1 MLDTIFAPATSP
13 GRAGVGIIR
22 ISGPLAHATA
32 ERLCGTLPDHRSS
45 ALRWVRDSRDG
56 SKIDQALILRF
67 DAHGSFTGEPVVEIH
82 HHGSP
87 AVLSQLVKVLADQPG
102 LRIADAGEFTRRSLE
117 NGRLD
122 LSQVEGLADLLDA
135 DTESQRRQALRVMDG
150 ELSRLVVSWHADL
163 LRSIALIE
171 ATIDFADEDVPVDV
185 YPEVRSLIGRVLG
198 DMKSQ
203 LSGAKAA
210 ADIRSGFEVAI
221 VGRPNTGKSSLINR
235 LSRRDVALISEYAG
249 TTRDVIEARLDV
261 SGHAVTFL
269 DTAGLRETSDV
280 VEGMGIDLA
289 KRRAN
294 SADMRIFLLEPDQ
307 VGPDDTIEVQAH
319 DLIIHGKDDDGSKG
333 GVSSLSGC
341 GIERLLKDIEVRLNY
356 LTSGSSLLIRE
367 RHQVAMRAGA
377 EYLGNALSSLDED
390 YSGPEFVAEDLRSA
404 IHALDQLIGRI
415 GVEDVLGD
423 IFSSFCIGK

>member
-1 MLDTIFAPATSP
+1 
-13 GRAGVGIIR
+13 
-22 ISGPLAHATA
+22 
-32 ERLCGTLPDHRSS
+32 
-45 ALRWVRDSRDG
+45 
-56 SKIDQALILRF
+56 
-67 DAHGSFTGEPVVEIH
+67 
-82 HHGSP
+82 
-87 AVLSQLVKVLADQPG
+87 
-102 LRIADAGEFTRRSLE
+102 
-117 NGRLD
+117 
-122 LSQVEGLADLLDA
+122 
-135 DTESQRRQALRVMDG
+135 MDG
-150 ELSRLVVSWHADL
+150 DLSRLVVSWRADL

-185 YPEVRSLIGRVLG
+185 YPEVRGLLRRVVG

-269 DTAGLRETSDV
+269 DTAGLRETSDM

-289 KRRAN
+289 KRRAT
-294 SADMRIFLLEPDQ
+294 SADMRIFLLEQDQ
-307 VGPDDTIEVQAH
+307 VDPDDTIEVQAD
-319 DLIIHGKDDDGSKG
+319 DLIIHGKDDDGSRG
-333 GVSSLSGC
+333 GVSSLSGN
-341 GIERLLKDIEVRLNY
+341 GIERLLKDIEDRLNY
-356 LTSGSSLLIRE
+356 LTNGSSLLIRE
-367 RHQVAMRAGA
+367 RHQVAMRAGV
-377 EYLGNALSSLDED
+377 EHLENALSSLNEN
-390 YSGPEFVAEDLRSA
+390 SCGPEFVAEHLRSA

-415 GVEDVLGD
+415 GVEDVLGG

>member
-1 MLDTIFAPATSP
+1 
-13 GRAGVGIIR
+13 
-22 ISGPLAHATA
+22 
-32 ERLCGTLPDHRSS
+32 
-45 ALRWVRDSRDG
+45 
-56 SKIDQALILRF
+56 
-67 DAHGSFTGEPVVEIH
+67 
-82 HHGSP
+82 
-87 AVLSQLVKVLADQPG
+87 LSQLVKVLADQPG

-117 NGRLD
+117 NGQLD

-150 ELSRLVVSWHADL
+150 ELSRLVVSWRADL

-185 YPEVRSLIGRVLG
+185 YPEVRELVRGVLK

-210 ADIRSGFEVAI
+210 ADIRGGFEVAI

-235 LSRRDVALISEYAG
+235 LSRRDVALISDYAG
-249 TTRDVIEARLDV
+249 TTRDIIEARLDV

-319 DLIIHGKDDDGSKG
+319 DLIIRGKDDDGSKG

-341 GIERLLKDIEVRLNY
+341 GIERLLKDIEDRLNY

-377 EYLGNALSSLDED
+377 EHLGNALSSLDED
-390 YSGPEFVAEDLRSA
+390 FCGPEFVAEDLRSA